1 MALAIFGISNTGLNL
16 AVTLVLLMLVVVWVS
31 LIVYT
36 FFDARRR
43 IDDPFMVACATLA
56 SLFPYIGTA
65 VYVILR
71 PPEFIEDA
79 KERHLEIKRAE
90 MELAH
95 LMESSCPNCHFPI
108 EGNYLRCP
116 SCQRRLKDPCRSC
129 GKAVDPRWALCPF
142 CETALPGRSR
152 RQEGERGSSSAPP
165 KGSSKAPSRS
175 GAPDR
180 KDKTSSRRSGS
191 RDAAPSRG
199 SSRSGS
205 SRKST
210 PINSRSDEVDA
221 ASAASRDS
229 APARNSASPRGSSPS
244 TGKAPSPSP
253 ESPSSGNDA
262 PAGESRPSSRRSSR
276 PASGR
281 RPQKPTRS
289 SSASS
294 ESSEESA
301 KRSGGR
307 ASPAPKHR
315 QSSGERDPDS
325 TDTP

>member
-1 MALAIFGISNTGLNL
+1 MALAIFGITNTALNL

-36 FFDARRR
+36 YFDARRR

-56 SLFPYIGTA
+56 SLFPFIGTA

-108 EGNYLRCP
+108 DGDYLRCP

-129 GKAVDPRWALCPF
+129 GKPVDPRWALCPF

-152 RQEGERGSSSAPP
+152 RPEGERGSSSAPP
-165 KGSSKAPSRS
+165 KASSKGPSRS
-175 GAPDR
+175 TPSAR
-180 KDKTSSRRSGS
+180 KEKASSRRSGS
-191 RDAAPSRG
+191 KDAAPARG
-199 SSRSGS
+199 SSRGGS
-205 SRKST
+205 ARKST
-210 PINSRSDEVDA
+210 PINARSDKVDA
-221 ASAASRDS
+221 ATAASRDS
-229 APARNSASPRGSSPS
+229 APARSSASSRGSSPS
-244 TGKAPSPSP
+244 SGPAPSH
-253 ESPSSGNDA
+253 ETTSSGDDA
-262 PAGESRPSSRRSSR
+262 PTREPKPSSRRSSR

-281 RPQKPTRS
+281 RPQKPARP
-289 SSASS
+289 SSAST
-294 ESSEESA
+294 EESV
-301 KRSGGR
+301 KRSGER
-307 ASPAPKHR
+307 TSPAPEHR
-315 QSSGERDPDS
+315 PESGERDPDS
-325 TDTP
+325 TETP